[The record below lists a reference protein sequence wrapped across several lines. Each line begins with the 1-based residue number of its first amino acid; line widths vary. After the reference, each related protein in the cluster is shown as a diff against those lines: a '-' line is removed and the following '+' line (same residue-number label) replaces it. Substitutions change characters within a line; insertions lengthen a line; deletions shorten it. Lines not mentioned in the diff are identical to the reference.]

1 MNQSPG
7 GDGVLRY
14 QGRLCMPNSDNMR
27 PNIIEEALGSRY
39 SIHLGSIKVY
49 HDLKDIYQ
57 WEGMKQ
63 DISKFVEECPN
74 CQHVKVEH
82 LKPGGLTQ
90 SNEIPTEKWVA
101 INMDMM
107 VGLPRTRKLHDSI

>member
-1 MNQSPG
+1 MYN
-7 GDGVLRY
+7 
-14 QGRLCMPNSDNMR
+14 
-27 PNIIEEALGSRY
+27 
-39 SIHLGSIKVY
+39 
-49 HDLKDIYQ
+49 DLKKIYW
-57 WEGMKQ
+57 WEGMKR
-63 DISKFVEECPN
+63 DIYKFVVESPN
-74 CQHVKVEH
+74 CQLVKAKH